1 MGVPVPA
8 PSSSSGE
15 GGASYAGCVVVVVV
29 STTTVGS
36 TLISWCDE
44 YCDGSSLIVDSEMSD
59 GIG

>member
-1 MGVPVPA
+1 MGVPA

-15 GGASYAGCVVVVVV
+15 GGASYAGCVVVVI